1 MAETGKSACAPQ
13 NLSALRYPTSE
24 IQMSALP
31 DIQTAAPTGAF
42 TPDVFASHLAG
53 LGHLPKWWLDRK
65 REAWNRF
72 SALPLPQ
79 RTDELWRFSSVQG
92 IRLEQAHLSAVPGQ
106 ALALRPAPLDF
117 AQSASLTFA
126 NNRALPAGS
135 LPSDL
140 REKGVIF
147 CPLEEA
153 LTQHADLFRQ
163 HFMAQP
169 VNLGSEKFAALNAA
183 LTTSGAFLY
192 VPRGVEIA
200 PPFVAAHVASGEG
213 AAVFPHTI
221 VVLEDNAKAILV
233 EFFLSDDNGNVGSP
247 LAGDD
252 RSQAT
257 VLQGGSH
264 FAAGQ
269 NDLFAGP
276 GSQLT
281 YVGAQNWS
289 RDTLAFQLNSTVVQR
304 DARVLSLNIHL
315 GGRQSRHESHSR
327 LQGSGAFSEMLALT
341 VAQGAQEFDQR
352 TLQSHQAPNTGSNLL
367 YKNALLDQARTIFS
381 GLIIVDPEAQKTD
394 AYQSN
399 RNLLLS
405 DDAEAN
411 ALPGLEIQANDVRC
425 SHGATS
431 GHVDDE
437 QMFYLESRGI
447 PPVVARELLVFGFF
461 EEVLNKLENEELHAA
476 LSRLIQAKFKK

>member
-53 LGHLPKWWLDRK
+53 LGHLPQWWLDRK

-92 IRLEQAHLSAVPGQ
+92 IRLERAHLSAVPGQ
-106 ALALRPAPLDF
+106 ALALRPTPLDF
-117 AQSASLTFA
+117 AQSASLTFT

-140 REKGVIF
+140 RKKGVIF

-233 EFFLSDDNGNVGSP
+233 ESFSSP
-247 LAGDD
+247 ESSPASG
-252 RSQAT
+252 
-257 VLQGGSH
+257 H

-281 YVGAQNWS
+281 YVGAQDWS
-289 RDTLAFQLNSTVVQR
+289 RDALAFQLNSTVVQR

-327 LQGSGAFSEMLALT
+327 LQGPGAHSEMLALT
-341 VAQGAQEFDQR
+341 VAHGAQEFDQR
-352 TLQSHQAPNTGSNLL
+352 TLQSHQAPHTSSNLL

-381 GLIIVDPEAQKTD
+381 GLIIVDPDAQKTD

-411 ALPGLEIQANDVRC
+411 SLPGLEIQANDVRC

-431 GHVDDE
+431 SHVDEE

-461 EEVLNKLENEELHAA
+461 EEVLNKLENEELHAT
-476 LSRLIQAKFKK
+476 LRELIQTKFKHQTP

>member
-1 MAETGKSACAPQ
+1 
-13 NLSALRYPTSE
+13 
-24 IQMSALP
+24 MSALP
-31 DIQTAAPTGAF
+31 DIQTAAPAGAF
-42 TPDVFASHLAG
+42 SSEVFAAHLAG
-53 LGHLPKWWLDRK
+53 LGHLPQWWLDRK

-92 IRLEQAHLSAVPGQ
+92 IRLERAHLSAVPDQ
-106 ALALRPAPLDF
+106 ACALRPAPFDF

-140 REKGVIF
+140 RERGVIF

-192 VPRGVEIA
+192 VPRGVEIT
-200 PPFVAAHVASGEG
+200 PPFVAAYMASGDG

-233 EFFLSDDNGNVGSP
+233 ESFSSP
-247 LAGDD
+247 EPSPASGLPSVASAQEG
-252 RSQAT
+252 
-257 VLQGGSH
+257 H

-281 YVGAQNWS
+281 YVGAQDWS

-327 LQGSGAFSEMLALT
+327 LQGPGAHSEMLALT

-352 TLQSHQAPNTGSNLL
+352 TLQSHQAPHTSSNLL

-381 GLIIVDPEAQKTD
+381 GLIIVDPDAQKTD

-405 DDAEAN
+405 DEAEAN
-411 ALPGLEIQANDVRC
+411 SLPGLEIQANDVRC

-431 GHVDDE
+431 GHVDEE

-461 EEVLNKLENEELHAA
+461 EEVLNKLENEGLHAA
-476 LSRLIQAKFKK
+476 LRELIQTKFKHQTP